1 MTTRRF
7 DSIDILRG
15 LVMVLMAIDHTRD
28 YFHADSFLF
37 SPTDLEATT
46 ASIFFTRWITHYCA
60 PVFVF
65 LAGTSAYM
73 VQKRKGKDYA
83 SRFLFTRGIWLIFLE
98 MTIVSL
104 GWSFAINAGGFM
116 QVIWAIGLSMV
127 MLSIISRLP
136 AILILMLGLLIVFG
150 HNALDGLTFQAG
162 SIEESFWNVLHTG
175 GALSFGPLSYYF
187 AYPVLPWF
195 GVMFL
200 GFVFGKL
207 YTDENLA
214 MHRKKW
220 LLGMGLGS
228 IALFVL
234 LRVPNIYGN
243 PSDWEQQDSTL
254 FNLLAIL
261 NVHKYPPSLQYMLM
275 TLGPAFLFLALTE
288 HFRGRVANFF
298 LVFGRVP
305 LFYYILHLYLI
316 HALAILHV
324 MFFFPDHSWKMMLI
338 DDWGAFN
345 KSALGYG
352 FGLIGVY
359 IVTALVVAILY
370 PVCKWYGAYKARHP
384 EKWWL
389 SYM

>member
-1 MTTRRF
+1 MASRRF

-37 SPTDLEATT
+37 SPTDLTQTT
-46 ASIFFTRWITHYCA
+46 APIFFTRWITHYCA

-98 MTIVSL
+98 MTIVSI
-104 GWSFAINAGGFM
+104 GWSFTISPGGFM

-127 MLSIISRLP
+127 VLSLISRLP
-136 AILILMLGLLIVFG
+136 YWIIFSLGLLIVFG
-150 HNALDGLTFQAG
+150 HNALDGVTFQED
-162 SIEESFWNVLHTG
+162 SIAESIWKVLHTG
-175 GALSFGPLSYYF
+175 GALSFGPFTYYF

-200 GFVFGKL
+200 GFIFGKL

-214 MHRKKW
+214 VHRKKW

-228 IALFVL
+228 IALFIL

-243 PSDWEQQDSTL
+243 PSAWEQQDSTL

-261 NVHKYPPSLQYMLM
+261 NAHKYPPSLQYMLM
-275 TLGPAFLFLALTE
+275 TLGPAFLFLAFTE
-288 HFRGRVANFF
+288 EFRGRVANFF

-316 HALAILHV
+316 HALAILNV

-338 DDWGAFN
+338 DDWRAYN
-345 KSALGYG
+345 NSAIGYG
-352 FGLIGVY
+352 FGLVGTY
-359 IVTALVVAILY
+359 AATALVVALLY
-370 PVCKWYGAYKARHP
+370 PVCKWYGTYKARHP

>member
-1 MTTRRF
+1 MASRRF

-37 SPTDLEATT
+37 SPTNLEATT
-46 ASIFFTRWITHYCA
+46 APIFFTRWITHYCA

-127 MLSIISRLP
+127 VLSIISRLP
-136 AILILMLGLLIVFG
+136 EILVLMLGLLIVFG

-162 SIEESFWNVLHTG
+162 SIAESMWKVLHTG
-175 GALSFGPLSYYF
+175 GELSFGPLSYYF

-214 MHRKKW
+214 VHRKKW

-243 PSDWEQQDSTL
+243 PSAWEQQDSTL

-288 HFRGRVANFF
+288 QFRGRIANFF

-316 HALAILHV
+316 HALAILNV

-338 DDWGAFN
+338 DDWRAFN
-345 KSALGYG
+345 KSAVGYG

-359 IVTALVVAILY
+359 AVTALVVAILY